1 VAKAVAAIDLAA
13 LGLDTANRA
22 ASTPDDNPPTNH
34 AALAR
39 HAMLGRDG
47 VRFRSVACAEHVEMI
62 SFRVRSSGLFLS
74 RPARRTLRIAVPCGV
89 VSCAV
94 GADWSVR
101 RRMLRLIVAGTLSVR
116 SLLLA
121 MRERIAQ
128 LSAQTAPARQRAA
141 RPAAPPL
148 VPADLDESCAHDAA
162 AWTAWAAQHRVPLG
176 MPPPPPP
183 ARVSPPDAR
192 PSDAAGARDAEPTG
206 SARSDGRSWIG
217 WFRSSVS
224 PAAAAQ
230 PLASERMGSRADECS
245 EEASA
250 EVLWPMEATVRWAAR
265 ACAAAVA
272 GESMPPAPP
281 VIGGVDGAFCTLAEC
296 VCARAWRARAP
307 PLAVWMCLAVLHSA
321 SCMLWALVCRRSRK

>member
-1 VAKAVAAIDLAA
+1 
-13 LGLDTANRA
+13 
-22 ASTPDDNPPTNH
+22 
-34 AALAR
+34 
-39 HAMLGRDG
+39 
-47 VRFRSVACAEHVEMI
+47 
-62 SFRVRSSGLFLS
+62 
-74 RPARRTLRIAVPCGV
+74 
-89 VSCAV
+89 
-94 GADWSVR
+94 
-101 RRMLRLIVAGTLSVR
+101 MLRPIVAGTLSVR

-176 MPPPPPP
+176 MPPPPP

-192 PSDAAGARDAEPTG
+192 PSDAVGARDAEPTG

-224 PAAAAQ
+224 PAATAE
-230 PLASERMGSRADECS
+230 PLAPERMDSRADECS
-245 EEASA
+245 AEASA
-250 EVLWPMEATVRWAAR
+250 EVLWPMEATVRWATR

-281 VIGGVDGAFCTLAEC
+281 VIGGVDGAFCALAEC
-296 VCARAWRARAP
+296 VCACMGAGACPAAGSVECALRCCIGILHALGFGLSPFAEVKGSLRDSRRLAHGVHPFTNCWM
-307 PLAVWMCLAVLHSA
+307 PLCLSHEWKLI
-321 SCMLWALVCRRSRK
+321 